1 MYCGRAWKEALR
13 AWLFFLVVGN
23 ILALRSQVSQV
34 AQWWKICLVSCSFF
48 KQMWSWFLGQ
58 EDPLEKEMSTHS
70 SILAWEIP
78 WTEEPGG
85 LQSMGSQKSQI
96 QWLKNNNLSINRT
109 NLCESPSEDPQQSVM
124 SAQELL
130 LLTPFSHVWLF
141 ATPWT
146 VGHQAPLSMG
156 FSRQGYWSGVPSPP
170 PGDLPDPGIE
180 PASPDGS
187 RTEGFCIAEPQGKPL
202 TGRTDL
208 FSDWAWISDARWSL
222 QSLPFCPPVRDVIA
236 WPLENL
242 PPGLSELTEHQSGD
256 QTDKRDF
263 CSLRLLHCLG
273 RRLAC
278 KPTASPSG

>member
-1 MYCGRAWKEALR
+1 MCLEGSLKGMAI
-13 AWLFFLVVGN
+13 LFGCRELSSSEISGFQGGSVVKN
-23 ILALRSQVSQV
+23 LPA
-34 AQWWKICLVSCSFF
+34 
-48 KQMWSWFLGQ
+48 KQEMWIWFLGQ
-58 EDPLEKEMSTHS
+58 EDALEKEMATHS

-96 QWLKNNNLSINRT
+96 HWLKNNNLSINRT

-130 LLTPFSHVWLF
+130 LLSRFSHVWLC

-180 PASPDGS
+180 PASPV
-187 RTEGFCIAEPQGKPL
+187 APAL
-202 TGRTDL
+202 
-208 FSDWAWISDARWSL
+208 
-222 QSLPFCPPVRDVIA
+222 
-236 WPLENL
+236 
-242 PPGLSELTEHQSGD
+242 
-256 QTDKRDF
+256 
-263 CSLRLLHCLG
+263 
-273 RRLAC
+273 
-278 KPTASPSG
+278 